1 MLFLFENYCL
11 IMLNAPNLFPHD
23 LITPPALRGLI
34 IKEIN
39 RFGKK
44 IEGSFYRKELRSH
57 HVICRIEFE
66 AGDSEGS

>member
-1 MLFLFENYCL
+1 MSPQDKMSLPSKSDYRWSGIHDSRNRAKLFPFYDYCL
-11 IMLNAPNLFPHD
+11 IMESNPNLFPHD

-44 IEGSFYRKELRSH
+44 
-57 HVICRIEFE
+57 
-66 AGDSEGS
+66 

>member
-1 MLFLFENYCL
+1 MESN
-11 IMLNAPNLFPHD
+11 PNLFPHD

-44 IEGSFYRKELRSH
+44 
-57 HVICRIEFE
+57 
-66 AGDSEGS
+66 